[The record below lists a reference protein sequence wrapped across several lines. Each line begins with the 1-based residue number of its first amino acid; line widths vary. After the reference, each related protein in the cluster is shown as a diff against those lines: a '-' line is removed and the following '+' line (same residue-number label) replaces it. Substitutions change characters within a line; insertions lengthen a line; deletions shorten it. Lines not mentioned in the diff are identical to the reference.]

1 MGPLELNFIVADVNL
16 STVKC
21 IVIEITIAN
30 DLVKATYFCRY
41 IFAKSMI
48 HISAVDVSCSSRFT
62 CIIIVSITKF
72 NRIGRHTHYRI
83 SLVVNFRIELDTCT
97 HIKLG
102 LFAILPL
109 GSYETIVRIFSAKI
123 PQPYIAIDF
132 YITYAVLQTTNT
144 NA

>member
-21 IVIEITIAN
+21 IVIEITIAD
-30 DLVKATYFCRY
+30 DLVKAPYFCRY

-48 HISAVDVSCSSRFT
+48 HISAVDVSCPSRFT

-83 SLVVNFRIELDTCT
+83 SLVINFRIELDTCT

-123 PQPYIAIDF
+123 PQSHIAGYFHIAHA
-132 YITYAVLQTTNT
+132 IL
-144 NA
+144 

>member
-1 MGPLELNFIVADVNL
+1 MGPLEVNFIVADVNL

-21 IVIEITIAN
+21 IVIKITIAD

-83 SLVVNFRIELDTCT
+83 SLVVNLRIKLDTCT

-102 LFAILPL
+102 LFTIISLS
-109 GSYETIVRIFSAKI
+109 SYEILAHSLSAKI
-123 PQPYIAIDF
+123 TEPHIAGYFHIAH
-132 YITYAVLQTTNT
+132 AVL
-144 NA
+144 